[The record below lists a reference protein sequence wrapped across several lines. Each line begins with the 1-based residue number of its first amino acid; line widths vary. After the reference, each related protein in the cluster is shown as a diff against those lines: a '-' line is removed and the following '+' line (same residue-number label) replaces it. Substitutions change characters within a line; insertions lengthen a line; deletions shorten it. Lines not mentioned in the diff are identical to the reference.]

1 MTHLFMKNF
10 PDKPWFICG
19 FTFKPKEKTRENKDE
34 PKIFEDLKRAD
45 EEIALCQCIK
55 QFTLILVKKT
65 TGFYD
70 FFTAG
75 NQMVFCIFN

>member
-19 FTFKPKEKTRENKDE
+19 FTFKPKGKTRENIAE
-34 PKIFEDLKRAD
+34 GPKIFEDLKRADD

-55 QFTLILVKKT
+55 QFTLILVKKDNR
-65 TGFYD
+65 FL
-70 FFTAG
+70 
-75 NQMVFCIFN
+75 